1 MSQTLGRDRRYFKSL
16 DKDNIAIDSYDH
28 AQRQVPP
35 VDPAVDHKNGFADNR
50 LVFTEEQVKAE
61 TARCLGCGAT
71 IVDENK
77 CIGCGLCT
85 TRCEF
90 DAIHLLRDHP
100 QNSDLRRAED
110 KVGGLLSYAAKRAFK
125 IIAHSGSEE
134 AKEMRRKRK
143 AYNRATREFHKT
155 HPHTGNAVDIQELMK
170 D

>member
-1 MSQTLGRDRRYFKSL
+1 MQENPCFFSFKSSLGRSPKT
-16 DKDNIAIDSYDH
+16 NIAIDSYDH

-35 VDPAVDHKNGFADNR
+35 VDPSIDAGNSFSDPR
-50 LVFTEEQVKAE
+50 LTLTEEQVRTE

-100 QNSDLRRAED
+100 LNSTMRRAEENA
-110 KVGGLLSYAAKRAFK
+110 GLNDRIERDIRNL
-125 IIAHSGSEE
+125 
-134 AKEMRRKRK
+134 
-143 AYNRATREFHKT
+143 NKT
-155 HPHTGNAVDIQELMK
+155 LPDEQA
-170 D
+170 

>member
-1 MSQTLGRDRRYFKSL
+1 M
-16 DKDNIAIDSYDH
+16 
-28 AQRQVPP
+28 
-35 VDPAVDHKNGFADNR
+35 
-50 LVFTEEQVKAE
+50 FTEEQVKAE

-100 QNSDLRRAED
+100 QNSDMRRAED
-110 KVGGLLSYAAKRAFK
+110 KVGGLLGYAAKRAFK

-134 AKEMRRKRK
+134 AKLMRRKRK
-143 AYNRATREFHKT
+143 AYNEATREFHKT
-155 HPHTGNAVDIQELMK
+155 HPHTGNAVDIEELMK